1 MDAYVSTSSKEVVH
15 DNFHTFFIIH
25 LYKGLKV
32 FLNQSWMQN
41 VLPGQNF
48 ERLRLLHNYSA
59 RACDHQSVNK
69 SLIFQKERPIISKLN
84 QKLIAFFPKV
94 LNLSWWRV
102 SLM

>member
-15 DNFHTFFIIH
+15 DNFYTFFIIH

-32 FLNQSWMQN
+32 FLNQSWMHD

-48 ERLRLLHNYSA
+48 ERLRLLHNNSA
-59 RACDHQSVNK
+59 RARDHQSVNE

-84 QKLIAFFPKV
+84 QKLISFFPKV